1 MFEHRSAAMV
11 QAGRTAAEAGT
22 PDAGGVPDF
31 SAELYRDVVDFASS
45 TPGWVQSFAAFFT
58 EAALVLL
65 FGFLLLACWRA
76 RRMPARSLAI
86 ALLSVLGVGVAYSL
100 SELIKLLIEQDRP
113 CRAMRVTTIA
123 ECPPLGD
130 WSFPSNHSVI
140 AGATAFGVFA
150 AWRKLGVTALILG
163 AATAFSR
170 VFLGVHYPHDVLV
183 GFLFGVVMTALL
195 VRLLSQTATQ
205 LVLKLP
211 SHRPHDIDEQPTV
224 QLPRI

>member
-1 MFEHRSAAMV
+1 MV
-11 QAGRTAAEAGT
+11 QAGRTAAEEGT
-22 PDAGGVPDF
+22 PGTGGVPEV

-45 TPGWVQSFAAFFT
+45 TPGWVQAFAAFFT

-76 RRMPARSLAI
+76 RRMPARSMAI
-86 ALLSVLGVGVAYSL
+86 ALLGVVGVGVAYSL
-100 SELIKLLIEQDRP
+100 SELVKLLVEEDRP
-113 CRAMRVTTIA
+113 CRAMQVTTIS
-123 ECPPLGD
+123 ECPALGD

-140 AGATAFGVFA
+140 AAAAAFGVFA
-150 AWRKLGVTALILG
+150 AWRALGIPALLLA

-183 GFLFGVVMTALL
+183 GFLFGVIMSALL
-195 VRLLSQTATQ
+195 IHLLSRTATE

-211 SHRPHDIDEQPTV
+211 THRPYEVEDQPTV